1 MNMPETTPT
10 ATSISVSSCCSLAS
24 EVWRLGRYV
33 ENLGDKQETV
43 SLRYSIRQLSR
54 VLDELQVSIIDL
66 TGRSYD
72 SGMIQEV
79 VDVIDDVSL
88 PAGKQL
94 IAETISPTVSLKR
107 NVVQTGQVTLHRSPF
122 SVPDKT
128 EVNA

>member
-1 MNMPETTPT
+1 MNTPNAAPT
-10 ATSISVSSCCSLAS
+10 GTLISVSSCCLLAS

-33 ENLGDKQETV
+33 ETLGEKQEAV

-66 TGRSYD
+66 TGKTYD

-79 VDVIDDVSL
+79 VDVVDDASL

-94 IAETISPTVSLKR
+94 ISETVSPTVSMAGHI
-107 NVVQTGQVTLHRSPF
+107 VQTGQVTLSRSPF
-122 SVPDKT
+122 SVPKT